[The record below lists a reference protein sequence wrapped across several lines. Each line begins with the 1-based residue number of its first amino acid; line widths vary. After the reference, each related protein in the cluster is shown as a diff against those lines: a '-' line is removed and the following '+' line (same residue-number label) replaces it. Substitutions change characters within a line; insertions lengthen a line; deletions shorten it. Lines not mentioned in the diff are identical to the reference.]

1 MSEKKLPLEVSPA
14 GVAGFAKYLY
24 EKDTKFSRG
33 DESKAKY
40 SLKLLVPKDKLAT
53 RFGHIKNGSEPIPS
67 EEWLAHI
74 QKMHEQAGGKAGEGP
89 VRDGDKI
96 RKKDG
101 DPVEAWQG
109 HYVVTF
115 KTAHPP
121 QLVDTK
127 KRDLPDDVRIFGG
140 DVVKV
145 AYRPSVYEG
154 FGGGITLYLNAV
166 MLIDKRS
173 SGSAT
178 ALAALGDNEEGYVA
192 ERSEK
197 DSFGG
202 KEGVADNGGDY

>member
-33 DESKAKY
+33 DEAKSKY
-40 SLKLLVPKDKLAT
+40 VLKLLVPKDTLSSASA
-53 RFGHIKNGSEPIPS
+53 RIENGNTAIPG
-67 EEWLAHI
+67 EEWLARI
-74 QKMHEQAGGKAGEGP
+74 QKMHTEAGGKAGEGP

-121 QLVDTK
+121 KLVDTK

-140 DVVKV
+140 DIVKI
-145 AYRPSVYEG
+145 AYRPSAYEG

-173 SGSAT
+173 AGSVT
-178 ALAALGDNEEGYVA
+178 AFGDDEEGYVA